1 MLTRVVGATEDF
13 DQRIE
18 VDFDPYFVIG
28 VGFNPVIFKECRL
41 YASSVIPIH
50 VKHVYVNR
58 MVLSTGIQNL
68 QL

>member
-13 DQRIE
+13 DQGIE

-41 YASSVIPIH
+41 YASSATPMY
-50 VKHVYVNR
+50 VKTY
-58 MVLSTGIQNL
+58 T
-68 QL
+68 